1 MTQQTEEQL
10 LNKIEEL
17 QELIKLGVSMRT
29 HQISY
34 FNKRSNEVFKDCK
47 ELEKKFD
54 ALAEKAL
61 AFGIQGELF

>member
-17 QELIKLGVSMRT
+17 KEIIKLGVSMRT
-29 HQISY
+29 HQITY
-34 FNKRSNEVFKDCK
+34 FNKRSHEVLKDCK

-61 AFGIQGELF
+61 AGSIQGELF

>member
-10 LNKIEEL
+10 NDKIKEL
-17 QELIKLGVSMRT
+17 KEIIKLGISMRT

-61 AFGIQGELF
+61 AGSIQGELF